1 LETIVAVIGIYYIV
15 EVYSM
20 DKIRIYNKLTEVIP
34 GDAVL
39 LDEPMKNYTTIKT
52 GGLADI
58 IVMPQSTTEI
68 QSIIKICKE
77 NNVPYFVMGKG
88 SNLLVSDKGI
98 RCVVI
103 KLGDKF
109 AKITIDGNDV
119 IAQAGASLSALSEK
133 IMEKSLKGFEFAGG
147 IPGTLGGATTMN
159 AGAYGGEMKYIIKSV
174 KVLNTEGEII
184 NLSSEELKFGYRTSI
199 IQIKN
204 YIVLEVKMKFERGN
218 YEEIAETTRDLMKM
232 RNAKQPLD
240 LPSCGSVFKRPAGHF
255 AGKLIE
261 DSGLKGKKIGGAKVS
276 KLHCGFIVNIDNAT
290 TNDVLDLIELIQKTV
305 KSKFG
310 VQLETEVKIIG
321 E

>member
-1 LETIVAVIGIYYIV
+1 
-15 EVYSM
+15 M
-20 DKIRIYNKLTEVIP
+20 DKIRIYNKLTEAIP

-58 IVMPQSTTEI
+58 IVMPQSITEI
-68 QSIIKICKE
+68 QSVIKICKE
-77 NNVPYFVMGKG
+77 NDVPYFVMGKG
-88 SNLLVSDKGI
+88 SNLLVSDKGM
-98 RCVVI
+98 RCVVV

-119 IAQAGASLSALSEK
+119 IAQAGVSLSELSEK

-159 AGAYGGEMKYIIKSV
+159 AGAYGGEMKDIIKSV
-174 KVLNTEGEII
+174 KALNTEGEII
-184 NLSSEELKFGYRTSI
+184 NLSSEELEFGYRTSM
-199 IQIKN
+199 IQVKN
-204 YIVLEVKMKFERGN
+204 YMVLEVKMEFEKGN
-218 YEEIAETTRDLMKM
+218 YEEIAKTTKDLMETRK
-232 RNAKQPLD
+232 AKQPLH

-276 KLHCGFIVNIDNAT
+276 KLHCGFIVNVDNAT

-310 VQLETEVKIIG
+310 IQLETEVKIIG

>member
-1 LETIVAVIGIYYIV
+1 
-15 EVYSM
+15 M
-20 DKIRIYNKLTEVIP
+20 DKIKVYNKLIEAIP

-58 IVMPQSTTEI
+58 IVMPQSATEI

-77 NNVPYFVMGKG
+77 NNVPYFIMGKG
-88 SNLLVSDKGI
+88 SNLLVSDKGL
-98 RCVVI
+98 RCVVV

-119 IAQAGASLSALSEK
+119 IAQAGVSLSELSER
-133 IMEKSLKGFEFAGG
+133 IMEKNLKGFEFAGG

-159 AGAYGGEMKYIIKSV
+159 AGAYGGEMRDIIKSA

-184 NLSSEELKFGYRTSI
+184 NLSSEELEFGYRTSI

-204 YIVLEVKMKFERGN
+204 YIVLEVKMEFKEGN
-218 YEEIAETTRDLMKM
+218 YEEIAKTTKDLMETRK
-232 RNAKQPLD
+232 AKQPLH

-261 DSGLKGKKIGGAKVS
+261 DSGLKGKKVGGAKIS
-276 KLHCGFIVNIDNAT
+276 ELHCGFIVNVDNAT
-290 TNDVLDLIELIQKTV
+290 TSDVLNLIELIQKTV
-305 KSKFG
+305 KSKFEI
-310 VQLETEVKIIG
+310 QLETEVKIIG
-321 E
+321 G

>member
-1 LETIVAVIGIYYIV
+1 
-15 EVYSM
+15 M
-20 DKIRIYNKLTEVIP
+20 DKIRIYNKLTEAIP

-58 IVMPQSTTEI
+58 IVMPQSITEI
-68 QSIIKICKE
+68 QSVIKICKE
-77 NNVPYFVMGKG
+77 NDVPYFVMGKG
-88 SNLLVSDKGI
+88 SNLLVSDKGM
-98 RCVVI
+98 RCVVV

-119 IAQAGASLSALSEK
+119 IAQAGVSLSELSEK

-147 IPGTLGGATTMN
+147 IPGTLGGATAMN
-159 AGAYGGEMKYIIKSV
+159 AGAYGGEMKDIIKSV

-184 NLSSEELKFGYRTSI
+184 NLSSEELEFGYRTSM
-199 IQIKN
+199 IQVKN
-204 YIVLEVKMKFERGN
+204 YIVLEVKMEFEKGN
-218 YEEIAETTRDLMKM
+218 YEEIAKTTKDLMETRK
-232 RNAKQPLD
+232 AKQPLH

-276 KLHCGFIVNIDNAT
+276 KLHCGFIVNVDNAT

-310 VQLETEVKIIG
+310 IQLETEVKIIG

>member
-1 LETIVAVIGIYYIV
+1 
-15 EVYSM
+15 M
-20 DKIRIYNKLTEVIP
+20 DKIKVYNKLIEAIP

-58 IVMPQSTTEI
+58 IVTPQSTTEI

-88 SNLLVSDKGI
+88 SNLLVSDKGL
-98 RCVVI
+98 RCVVV

-119 IAQAGASLSALSEK
+119 IAQAGVSLSELSER

-147 IPGTLGGATTMN
+147 IPGTLGGATAMN
-159 AGAYGGEMKYIIKSV
+159 AGAYGGEMKDIIKSV

-184 NLSSEELKFGYRTSI
+184 NLSSEELEFGYRTSI
-199 IQIKN
+199 IQVKN
-204 YIVLEVKMKFERGN
+204 YIVLEVKMEFEKGN
-218 YEEIAETTRDLMKM
+218 YEEIVKTTKDLMETRK
-232 RNAKQPLD
+232 AKQPLH

-261 DSGLKGKKIGGAKVS
+261 DSGLEGKKVGGAKVS
-276 KLHCGFIVNIDNAT
+276 ELHCGFIVNVDNAT
-290 TNDVLDLIELIQKTV
+290 TSDVLNLIELIQRTV
-305 KSKFG
+305 KSKFEI
-310 VQLETEVKIIG
+310 QLETEVKIIG

>member
-1 LETIVAVIGIYYIV
+1 
-15 EVYSM
+15 M
-20 DKIRIYNKLTEVIP
+20 DKIRIYNKLTEAIP

-58 IVMPQSTTEI
+58 IVMPQSITEI
-68 QSIIKICKE
+68 QSVIKICKE
-77 NNVPYFVMGKG
+77 NDVPYFVMGKG
-88 SNLLVSDKGI
+88 SNLLVSDKGM
-98 RCVVI
+98 RCVVV

-119 IAQAGASLSALSEK
+119 IAQAGVSLSELSER

-159 AGAYGGEMKYIIKSV
+159 AGAYGGEMKDIIKSV
-174 KVLNTEGEII
+174 RVLNTEGEII
-184 NLSSEELKFGYRTSI
+184 NLSSEELEFGYRTSM
-199 IQIKN
+199 IQVKN
-204 YIVLEVKMKFERGN
+204 YIVLEVKMEFEKGN
-218 YEEIAETTRDLMKM
+218 YEEIAKTTKDLMETRK
-232 RNAKQPLD
+232 AKQPLH

-276 KLHCGFIVNIDNAT
+276 KLHCGFIVNVDNAT

-310 VQLETEVKIIG
+310 IQLETEVKIIG

>member
-1 LETIVAVIGIYYIV
+1 
-15 EVYSM
+15 M
-20 DKIRIYNKLTEVIP
+20 DKIRIYNKLTEAIP

-58 IVMPQSTTEI
+58 IVMPQSITEI
-68 QSIIKICKE
+68 QSVIKICKE
-77 NNVPYFVMGKG
+77 NDVPYFVMGKG
-88 SNLLVSDKGI
+88 SNLLVSDKGM
-98 RCVVI
+98 RCVVV

-119 IAQAGASLSALSEK
+119 IAQAGVSLSELSEK

-159 AGAYGGEMKYIIKSV
+159 AGAYGGEMKDIIKSV
-174 KVLNTEGEII
+174 KALNTEGEII
-184 NLSSEELKFGYRTSI
+184 NLSSEELEFGYRTSM
-199 IQIKN
+199 IQVKN
-204 YIVLEVKMKFERGN
+204 YIVLEVKMEFEKGS
-218 YEEIAETTRDLMKM
+218 YEEIAKTTKDLMETRK
-232 RNAKQPLD
+232 AKQPLH

-261 DSGLKGKKIGGAKVS
+261 DSGLKGKKTGGAKVS
-276 KLHCGFIVNIDNAT
+276 KLHCGFIVNVDNAT

-310 VQLETEVKIIG
+310 IQLETEVKIIG

>member
-1 LETIVAVIGIYYIV
+1 
-15 EVYSM
+15 M
-20 DKIRIYNKLTEVIP
+20 DKIRIYNKLTEAIP

-58 IVMPQSTTEI
+58 IVMPQSITEI
-68 QSIIKICKE
+68 QSVIKICKE
-77 NNVPYFVMGKG
+77 NDVPYFVMGKG
-88 SNLLVSDKGI
+88 SNLLVSDKGM
-98 RCVVI
+98 RCVVV

-119 IAQAGASLSALSEK
+119 IAQAGVSLSELSEK

-159 AGAYGGEMKYIIKSV
+159 AGAYGGEMKDIIKSV

-184 NLSSEELKFGYRTSI
+184 NLSSEELEFGYRTSM
-199 IQIKN
+199 IQVKN
-204 YIVLEVKMKFERGN
+204 YIVLEVKMEFEKGN
-218 YEEIAETTRDLMKM
+218 YEEIAKTTKDLMETRK
-232 RNAKQPLD
+232 AKQPLH

-276 KLHCGFIVNIDNAT
+276 KLHCGFIVNVDNAT

-310 VQLETEVKIIG
+310 IQLETEVKIIG

>member
-1 LETIVAVIGIYYIV
+1 
-15 EVYSM
+15 M

-39 LDEPMKNYTTIKT
+39 LGEPMKNYTTIKT

-204 YIVLEVKMKFERGN
+204 YIVLEVKMKFEKGN

>member
-1 LETIVAVIGIYYIV
+1 
-15 EVYSM
+15 M
-20 DKIRIYNKLTEVIP
+20 DKTRIYNRLIETIP
-34 GDAVL
+34 GDAVS
-39 LDEPMKNYTTIKT
+39 LDEPMKNHTTIKT

-58 IVMPQSTTEI
+58 IVTPQSIIEI

-77 NNVPYFVMGKG
+77 NHVPYFIMGRG
-88 SNLLVSDKGI
+88 SNLLVSDKGM
-98 RCVVI
+98 RCVVV

-119 IAQAGASLSALSEK
+119 TAQAGVSLAELSEK

-147 IPGTLGGATTMN
+147 IPGTLGGATAMN
-159 AGAYGGEMKYIIKSV
+159 AGAYGGEMKDIIKSV

-184 NLSSEELKFGYRTSI
+184 DLSSEELGFGYRTSI
-199 IQIKN
+199 IQVEN
-204 YIVLEVKMKFERGN
+204 YIVLEVKMKFEKGN
-218 YEEIAETTRDLMKM
+218 YEEIAETTRDLMET

-276 KLHCGFIVNIDNAT
+276 RLHCGFIVNIDNAT

-310 VQLETEVKIIG
+310 IQLETEVKIIG

>member
-1 LETIVAVIGIYYIV
+1 
-15 EVYSM
+15 M

>member
-1 LETIVAVIGIYYIV
+1 
-15 EVYSM
+15 M
-20 DKIRIYNKLTEVIP
+20 DKIRIYNKLTEAIP

-58 IVMPQSTTEI
+58 IVMPQSITEI
-68 QSIIKICKE
+68 QSVIKICKE
-77 NNVPYFVMGKG
+77 NDVPYFVMGKG
-88 SNLLVSDKGI
+88 SNLLVSDKGM
-98 RCVVI
+98 RCVVV

-119 IAQAGASLSALSEK
+119 IAQAGVSLSELSEK

-159 AGAYGGEMKYIIKSV
+159 AGAYGGEMKDIIKSV
-174 KVLNTEGEII
+174 RVLNTEGEII
-184 NLSSEELKFGYRTSI
+184 NLSSEELEFGYRTSM
-199 IQIKN
+199 IQVKN
-204 YIVLEVKMKFERGN
+204 YIVLEVKMEFEKGN
-218 YEEIAETTRDLMKM
+218 YEEIAKTTKDLMETRK
-232 RNAKQPLD
+232 AKQPLH

-276 KLHCGFIVNIDNAT
+276 KLHCGFIVNVDNAT

-310 VQLETEVKIIG
+310 IQLKTEVKIIG

>member
-1 LETIVAVIGIYYIV
+1 
-15 EVYSM
+15 M
-20 DKIRIYNKLTEVIP
+20 DKIRIYNKLTEAIP

-58 IVMPQSTTEI
+58 IVMPQSITEI
-68 QSIIKICKE
+68 QSVIKICKE
-77 NNVPYFVMGKG
+77 NDVPYFVMGKG
-88 SNLLVSDKGI
+88 SNLLVSDKGM
-98 RCVVI
+98 RCVVV

-119 IAQAGASLSALSEK
+119 IAQAGVSLSELSEK

-159 AGAYGGEMKYIIKSV
+159 AGAYGGEMKDIIKSV
-174 KVLNTEGEII
+174 KALNTEGEII
-184 NLSSEELKFGYRTSI
+184 NLSSEELEFGYRTSM
-199 IQIKN
+199 IQVKN
-204 YIVLEVKMKFERGN
+204 YIVLEVKMEFEKGS
-218 YEEIAETTRDLMKM
+218 YEEIAKTTKDLMETRK
-232 RNAKQPLD
+232 AKQPLH

-276 KLHCGFIVNIDNAT
+276 KLHCGFIVNVDNAT

-310 VQLETEVKIIG
+310 IQLETEVKIIG

>member
-1 LETIVAVIGIYYIV
+1 
-15 EVYSM
+15 M
-20 DKIRIYNKLTEVIP
+20 DKIRIYNKLTEAIP

-58 IVMPQSTTEI
+58 IVMPQSITEI

-77 NNVPYFVMGKG
+77 NDVSYFVMGKG
-88 SNLLVSDKGI
+88 SNLLVSDKGM
-98 RCVVI
+98 RCVVV

-119 IAQAGASLSALSEK
+119 IAQAGVSLSELSEK

-159 AGAYGGEMKYIIKSV
+159 AGAYGGEMKDIIKSV

-184 NLSSEELKFGYRTSI
+184 NLSSEELEFGYRTSM
-199 IQIKN
+199 IQVKN
-204 YIVLEVKMKFERGN
+204 YMVLEVKMEFEKGN
-218 YEEIAETTRDLMKM
+218 YEEIAKTTKDLMETRK
-232 RNAKQPLD
+232 AKQPLH

-276 KLHCGFIVNIDNAT
+276 KLHCGFIVNVDNAT

-310 VQLETEVKIIG
+310 IQLETEVKIIG

>member
-1 LETIVAVIGIYYIV
+1 
-15 EVYSM
+15 M
-20 DKIRIYNKLTEVIP
+20 DKIRIYNKLTEAIP

-58 IVMPQSTTEI
+58 IVMPQSITEI
-68 QSIIKICKE
+68 QSVIKICKE
-77 NNVPYFVMGKG
+77 NDVPYFVMGKG
-88 SNLLVSDKGI
+88 SNLLVSDKGM
-98 RCVVI
+98 RCVVV

-119 IAQAGASLSALSEK
+119 IAQAGVSLSELSEK

-159 AGAYGGEMKYIIKSV
+159 AGAYGGEMKDIIKSV
-174 KVLNTEGEII
+174 KALNTEGEII
-184 NLSSEELKFGYRTSI
+184 NLSSEELEFGYRTSM
-199 IQIKN
+199 IQVKN
-204 YIVLEVKMKFERGN
+204 YIVLEVKMEFEKGN
-218 YEEIAETTRDLMKM
+218 YEEIAKTTKDLMETRK
-232 RNAKQPLD
+232 AKQPLH

-276 KLHCGFIVNIDNAT
+276 KLHCGFIVNVDNAT

-310 VQLETEVKIIG
+310 IQLETEVKIIG

>member
-1 LETIVAVIGIYYIV
+1 
-15 EVYSM
+15 M
-20 DKIRIYNKLTEVIP
+20 DKIRIYNKLTEAIP

-58 IVMPQSTTEI
+58 IVMPQSITEI
-68 QSIIKICKE
+68 QSVIKICKE
-77 NNVPYFVMGKG
+77 NDVPYFVMGKG
-88 SNLLVSDKGI
+88 SNLLVSDKGM
-98 RCVVI
+98 RCVVV

-119 IAQAGASLSALSEK
+119 IAQAGVSLSELSEK

-159 AGAYGGEMKYIIKSV
+159 AGAYGGEMKDIIKSV
-174 KVLNTEGEII
+174 RVLNMEGEII
-184 NLSSEELKFGYRTSI
+184 NLSSEELEFGYRTSM
-199 IQIKN
+199 IQVKN
-204 YIVLEVKMKFERGN
+204 YIVLEVKMEFEKGN
-218 YEEIAETTRDLMKM
+218 YEEIAKTTKDLMETRK
-232 RNAKQPLD
+232 AKQPLH

-276 KLHCGFIVNIDNAT
+276 KLHCGFIVNVDNAT

-310 VQLETEVKIIG
+310 IQLETEVKIIG

>member
-1 LETIVAVIGIYYIV
+1 
-15 EVYSM
+15 M
-20 DKIRIYNKLTEVIP
+20 DKIRIYNKLTEAIP

-58 IVMPQSTTEI
+58 IVMPQSITEI

-77 NNVPYFVMGKG
+77 NDVPYFVMGKG
-88 SNLLVSDKGI
+88 SNLLVSDKGM
-98 RCVVI
+98 RCVVV

-119 IAQAGASLSALSEK
+119 IAQAGVSLSELSEK

-159 AGAYGGEMKYIIKSV
+159 AGAYGGEMKDIIKSV
-174 KVLNTEGEII
+174 KALNTEGEII
-184 NLSSEELKFGYRTSI
+184 NLSSEELEFGYRTSM
-199 IQIKN
+199 IQVKN
-204 YIVLEVKMKFERGN
+204 YIVLEVKMEFEKGN
-218 YEEIAETTRDLMKM
+218 YEEIVKTTKDLMETRK
-232 RNAKQPLD
+232 AKQPLH

-276 KLHCGFIVNIDNAT
+276 ELHCGFIVNVDNAT
-290 TNDVLDLIELIQKTV
+290 TSDVLNLIELIQKTV
-305 KSKFG
+305 KSKFKI
-310 VQLETEVKIIG
+310 QLETEVKIIG
-321 E
+321 G

>member
-1 LETIVAVIGIYYIV
+1 
-15 EVYSM
+15 M
-20 DKIRIYNKLTEVIP
+20 DKIRIYNKLTEAIP

-58 IVMPQSTTEI
+58 IVMPQSITEI
-68 QSIIKICKE
+68 QSVIKICKE
-77 NNVPYFVMGKG
+77 NDVPYFVMGKG
-88 SNLLVSDKGI
+88 SNLLVSDKGM
-98 RCVVI
+98 RCVVV

-119 IAQAGASLSALSEK
+119 IAQAGVSLSELSEK

-159 AGAYGGEMKYIIKSV
+159 AGAYGGEMKDIIKSV
-174 KVLNTEGEII
+174 KALNTEGEII
-184 NLSSEELKFGYRTSI
+184 NLSSEELEFGYRTSM
-199 IQIKN
+199 IQVKN
-204 YIVLEVKMKFERGN
+204 YIVLEVKMEFEKGN
-218 YEEIAETTRDLMKM
+218 YEEIAKTTKDLMETRK
-232 RNAKQPLD
+232 AKQPLH

-276 KLHCGFIVNIDNAT
+276 KLHCGFIVNVDNAT

-310 VQLETEVKIIG
+310 IQLKTEVKIIG

>member
-1 LETIVAVIGIYYIV
+1 
-15 EVYSM
+15 M
-20 DKIRIYNKLTEVIP
+20 DKIKVYNKLIEAIP

-58 IVMPQSTTEI
+58 IVTPQSITEI
-68 QSIIKICKE
+68 QFIIKNCKE

-88 SNLLVSDKGI
+88 SNLLVSDKGL
-98 RCVVI
+98 RCVVV

-119 IAQAGASLSALSEK
+119 IAQAGVSLSELSER
-133 IMEKSLKGFEFAGG
+133 IMEKNLKGFEFAGG

-159 AGAYGGEMKYIIKSV
+159 AGAYGGEMKDIIKSV

-184 NLSSEELKFGYRTSI
+184 NLSSEELEFGYRTSI

-204 YIVLEVKMKFERGN
+204 YIVLEVKMEFEEGN
-218 YEEIAETTRDLMKM
+218 YEEIAKTTKDLMETRK
-232 RNAKQPLD
+232 AKQPLH

-261 DSGLKGKKIGGAKVS
+261 DSGLKGKKVGGAKVS
-276 KLHCGFIVNIDNAT
+276 ELHCGFIVNMDNAT
-290 TNDVLDLIELIQKTV
+290 TNDVLDLIKLIQKTV
-305 KSKFG
+305 KSKFEI
-310 VQLETEVKIIG
+310 QLETEVKIIG

>member
-1 LETIVAVIGIYYIV
+1 
-15 EVYSM
+15 M
-20 DKIRIYNKLTEVIP
+20 DKMRIYNRLIEAIP

-39 LDEPMKNYTTIKT
+39 LDKPMKNYTTIKT

-58 IVMPQSTTEI
+58 IVTPQSIIEI

-77 NNVPYFVMGKG
+77 NHVPYFIMGRG
-88 SNLLVSDKGI
+88 SNLLVSDKGM
-98 RCVVI
+98 RCVVV

-119 IAQAGASLSALSEK
+119 IAQAGVSLAELSEK

-147 IPGTLGGATTMN
+147 IPGTLGGATAMN
-159 AGAYGGEMKYIIKSV
+159 AGAYGGEMKDIIKSV

-184 NLSSEELKFGYRTSI
+184 DLSSEELGFGYRTSI
-199 IQIKN
+199 IQVEN
-204 YIVLEVKMKFERGN
+204 YIVLEVKMKFEKGN
-218 YEEIAETTRDLMKM
+218 YEEIAETTRDLMET

-276 KLHCGFIVNIDNAT
+276 ELHCGFIVNIDNAT

-310 VQLETEVKIIG
+310 IQLETEVKIIG

>member
-1 LETIVAVIGIYYIV
+1 
-15 EVYSM
+15 M
-20 DKIRIYNKLTEVIP
+20 DKIRIYNKLTEAIP

-58 IVMPQSTTEI
+58 IVMPQSITEI
-68 QSIIKICKE
+68 QSVIKICKE
-77 NNVPYFVMGKG
+77 NDVPYFVMGKG
-88 SNLLVSDKGI
+88 SNLLVSDKGM
-98 RCVVI
+98 RCVVV

-119 IAQAGASLSALSEK
+119 IAQAGVSLSELSEK

-159 AGAYGGEMKYIIKSV
+159 AGAYGGEMKDIIKSV

-184 NLSSEELKFGYRTSI
+184 DLSSEELGFGYRTSI
-199 IQIKN
+199 IQVEN
-204 YIVLEVKMKFERGN
+204 YIVLEVKMKFEKGN
-218 YEEIAETTRDLMKM
+218 YEEIAETTRDLMET

-240 LPSCGSVFKRPAGHF
+240 LPSCGSVFKRPVGHF

-276 KLHCGFIVNIDNAT
+276 RLHCGFIVNIDNAT

-310 VQLETEVKIIG
+310 IQLETEVKIIG

>member
-1 LETIVAVIGIYYIV
+1 
-15 EVYSM
+15 M
-20 DKIRIYNKLTEVIP
+20 DKIRIYNKLTEAIP

-58 IVMPQSTTEI
+58 IVMPQSITEI
-68 QSIIKICKE
+68 QSVIKICKE
-77 NNVPYFVMGKG
+77 NDVPYFVMGKG
-88 SNLLVSDKGI
+88 SNLLVSDKGM
-98 RCVVI
+98 RCVVV

-119 IAQAGASLSALSEK
+119 IAQAGVSLSELSEK

-159 AGAYGGEMKYIIKSV
+159 AGAYGGEMKDIIKSV
-174 KVLNTEGEII
+174 KALNTEGEII
-184 NLSSEELKFGYRTSI
+184 NLSSEELEFGYRTSM
-199 IQIKN
+199 IQVKN
-204 YIVLEVKMKFERGN
+204 YIVLEVKMEFEKGN
-218 YEEIAETTRDLMKM
+218 YEEIAKTTKDLMETRK
-232 RNAKQPLD
+232 AKQPLH

-276 KLHCGFIVNIDNAT
+276 KFHCGFIVNVDNAT

-310 VQLETEVKIIG
+310 IQLKTEVKIIG

>member
-1 LETIVAVIGIYYIV
+1 
-15 EVYSM
+15 M
-20 DKIRIYNKLTEVIP
+20 DKIRIYNKLTEAIP

-58 IVMPQSTTEI
+58 IVMPQSITEI
-68 QSIIKICKE
+68 QSVIKICKE
-77 NNVPYFVMGKG
+77 NDVPYFVMGKG
-88 SNLLVSDKGI
+88 SNLLVSDKGM
-98 RCVVI
+98 RCVVV

-119 IAQAGASLSALSEK
+119 IAQAGVSLSELSEK

-159 AGAYGGEMKYIIKSV
+159 AGAYGGEMKDIIKSV

-184 NLSSEELKFGYRTSI
+184 NLSSEELEFGYRTSM
-199 IQIKN
+199 IQVKN
-204 YIVLEVKMKFERGN
+204 YIVLEVKMEFEKGS
-218 YEEIAETTRDLMKM
+218 YEEIAKTTKDLMETRK
-232 RNAKQPLD
+232 AKQPLH

-276 KLHCGFIVNIDNAT
+276 KLHCGFIVNVDNAT

-310 VQLETEVKIIG
+310 IQLETEVKIIG